1 MHESPFSFGTNIKTV
16 TLGNL
21 VCGHHSIDN
30 LNGKVCVVGL
40 SSLSLRIAF
49 QALFFKNAFFLA
61 GPSLPLSAL
70 RLLVSPIRLVS
81 AAIWQTVEQKVVSD
95 YGLLEEF
102 VFMVTEIVPQ
112 LLSTRQRAELVL
124 GLRARV
130 SWQNLGAPHGA
141 PACY

>member
-1 MHESPFSFGTNIKTV
+1 MGKSVLLACLHFHCILPFKHF
-16 TLGNL
+16 
-21 VCGHHSIDN
+21 
-30 LNGKVCVVGL
+30 
-40 SSLSLRIAF
+40 
-49 QALFFKNAFFLA
+49 FFKNAFFLA

-130 SWQNLGAPHGA
+130 SWQNLGAPHA